1 MKIYKD
7 NKGFFSIIDGILAI
21 LLIIMTLII
30 FNTVINMDISQ
41 YSIANDDFQTSQDI
55 MEIMALKVNENS
67 YSTIETIQYILES
80 NNNSLQSIEEVRIIA
95 GEFLNNTIPNK
106 SYCLVENNQLNG
118 TVIVAND
125 DLFSAD
131 NISTATRNIGKYS
144 FTLYIW

>member
-1 MKIYKD
+1 
-7 NKGFFSIIDGILAI
+7 
-21 LLIIMTLII
+21 
-30 FNTVINMDISQ
+30 MDISQ

-95 GEFLNNTIPNK
+95 GEFLNNTIQNK